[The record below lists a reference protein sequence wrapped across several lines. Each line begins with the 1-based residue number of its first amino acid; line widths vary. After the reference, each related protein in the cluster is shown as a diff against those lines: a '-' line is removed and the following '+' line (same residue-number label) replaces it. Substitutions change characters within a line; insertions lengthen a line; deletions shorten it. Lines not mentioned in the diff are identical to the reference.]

1 METELNNNKK
11 LSTGQETPAIAKVL
25 LASVKAVIALF
36 GSIPKHNRTLY
47 FPKRFWERETCKRS
61 VYSFSKEELDIAE
74 KSQTK
79 FIGNR
84 NGVDCYLEG

>member
-1 METELNNNKK
+1 METELNNNEK

-25 LASVKAVIALF
+25 LASVKAVIALLE
-36 GSIPKHNRTLY
+36 SIPKHNHTLC
-47 FPKRFWERETCKRS
+47 FPKKFWESETFKRS

-79 FIGNR
+79 LIGNR
-84 NGVDCYLEG
+84 NGVDCYLQG